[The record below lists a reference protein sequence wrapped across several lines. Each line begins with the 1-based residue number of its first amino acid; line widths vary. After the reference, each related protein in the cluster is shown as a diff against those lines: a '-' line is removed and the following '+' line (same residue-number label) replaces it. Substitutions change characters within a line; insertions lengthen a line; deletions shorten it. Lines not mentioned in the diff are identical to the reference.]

1 MIITICLLILIYAII
16 GRPVGWLVERLKNV
30 DWKKLAQDAWDKIVT
45 FSKRAGR
52 SATRI
57 ALKFYFAMTESEL
70 STLDK
75 ILVYAGIVY
84 IMVPGDLLPRKVL
97 GWLGILDDAGVAVW
111 IYNKVG
117 GSITPDIERKVEE
130 TLDEWFGPEIVTGFI
145 TDFSK
150 N

>member
-1 MIITICLLILIYAII
+1 MIITICILVLVYTII

-117 GSITPDIERKVEE
+117 SSITPDIECKVEE
-130 TLDEWFGPEIVTGFI
+130 TLDDWFGPEIVTGFI
-145 TDFSK
+145 TDFSG

>member
-1 MIITICLLILIYAII
+1 
-16 GRPVGWLVERLKNV
+16 
-30 DWKKLAQDAWDKIVT
+30 
-45 FSKRAGR
+45 
-52 SATRI
+52 
-57 ALKFYFAMTESEL
+57 MTESEL

-117 GSITPDIERKVEE
+117 GYITPDIERKVED
-130 TLDEWFGPEIVTGFI
+130 TLDDWFGPEVVTGFI